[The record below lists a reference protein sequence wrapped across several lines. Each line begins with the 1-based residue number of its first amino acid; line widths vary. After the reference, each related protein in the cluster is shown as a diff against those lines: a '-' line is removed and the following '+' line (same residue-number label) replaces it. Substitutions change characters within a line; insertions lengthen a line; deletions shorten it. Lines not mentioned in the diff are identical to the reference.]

1 MMNLR
6 TISLS
11 SQKANDSF
19 EEFTIGKDRILI
31 SKISD
36 HQTWASELLSE
47 YNRNRRRI
55 FTSHK
60 INGRWENSYL
70 PIDLVPSVKKAMRHA
85 RNLGAKVLKV
95 SSIILFEPLSGGEK
109 SFPPF
114 WFNVA
119 KANEMTG
126 LHNHS
131 GWSVLSGVV
140 YLQADEN
147 SGNLFFKNEEEFEI
161 EPAVGKMI
169 IFPPHL
175 KHGVR
180 LNKSRN
186 ERISLAFN
194 LFPFPLPNPDL

>member
-1 MMNLR
+1 M
-6 TISLS
+6 IE
-11 SQKANDSF
+11 F
-19 EEFTIGKDRILI
+19 EEFTLCEDKILI

-36 HQTWASELLSE
+36 HKNWASALLSE
-47 YNRNRRRI
+47 YKRNRGEI

-70 PIDLVPSVKKAMRHA
+70 PVDLVPSVKKAMRHA
-85 RNLGAKVLKV
+85 RDLATEVFKV
-95 SSIILFEPLSGGEK
+95 SSMIVFKPLSGEK
-109 SFPPF
+109 NSFPPF
-114 WFNVA
+114 WFNAA
-119 KANEMTG
+119 KPNEMTG

-131 GWSVLSGVV
+131 GLSVLSGVA
-140 YLQADEN
+140 YLQADKN
-147 SGNLFFKNEEEFEI
+147 SGNLFFKNEEEFEF
-161 EPAVGKMI
+161 EPAVGKII

-180 LNKSRN
+180 LNESGN

>member
-1 MMNLR
+1 MR
-6 TISLS
+6 DI
-11 SQKANDSF
+11 
-19 EEFTIGKDRILI
+19 EEFSIGKDRILV
-31 SKISD
+31 SRISD
-36 HQTWASELLSE
+36 HKIWASTLLSE
-47 YNRNRRRI
+47 YNRNRRKI

-70 PIDLVPSVKKAMRHA
+70 PVDLVPSVKKAMRHA

-119 KANEMTG
+119 KPNEMTG

-131 GWSVLSGVV
+131 GLSVLSAVA
-140 YLQADEN
+140 YLQADKN
-147 SGNLFFKNEEEFEI
+147 SGNLFFKNEEEFEL
-161 EPAVGKMI
+161 EPAVGKII

-180 LNKSRN
+180 LNESKN

-194 LFPFPLPNPDL
+194 LFPFPLVNQDL